1 MAVKKS
7 PIVIVRKSD
16 GLVRPKS
23 ALWQKLDGG
32 LRKAAPDTLA
42 LLNPGASDHYIAWLT
57 STALEAGVAVHPAIV
72 ETYRAH
78 DGADNSPGVFALLP
92 GKTFANTKPW
102 LSLPQIEEELHLFR
116 SAGYDSEGGVSKLL
130 PIAGVGG
137 DALYVAL
144 ESAELG
150 IFDGQT
156 AACTSLGLT
165 LPAFL
170 ESLDLAFTEGRIDE
184 TDNGLVFVAALAA
197 PSVATAATTTNAGP
211 AAKSAVATTP
221 AEKLLT
227 SFIEQE
233 LILLEGKPS
242 KQLLADVDKVLAAK
256 KSAAKRAAA
265 LLDVLDEHD
274 EVEDI
279 FIDDDALEA
288 AIKALG

>member
-1 MAVKKS
+1 MAVKKP

-16 GLVRPKS
+16 GIARPKS
-23 ALWQKLDGG
+23 ALWQKLDAS
-32 LRKAAPDTLA
+32 LRKAGPDTLT

-57 STALEAGVAVHPAIV
+57 TTALEAGVALHPAIV

-78 DGADNSPGVFALLP
+78 DGADNSPGIFALLP

-102 LSLPQIEEELHLFR
+102 LSLSQIEEELQLFR

-130 PIAGVGG
+130 PIAGLGG

-144 ESAELG
+144 ETAELG
-150 IFDGQT
+150 IFDGKT
-156 AACTSLGLT
+156 AACSSLGLT

-184 TDNGLVFVAALAA
+184 TDVGLVYVPAPAAASVAVAAT
-197 PSVATAATTTNAGP
+197 SGVTSAT
-211 AAKSAVATTP
+211 AVATTP

>member
-1 MAVKKS
+1 MAVKKP

-16 GLVRPKS
+16 GIARPKS
-23 ALWQKLDGG
+23 ALWQKLDGD

-57 STALEAGVAVHPAIV
+57 TTALEAGVALHPAIV

-78 DGADNSPGVFALLP
+78 DGADNSPGIFALLP

-102 LSLPQIEEELHLFR
+102 LSLSQIEEELQLFR

-130 PIAGVGG
+130 PIAGLGG

-144 ESAELG
+144 ETAELG
-150 IFDGQT
+150 IFDGKT
-156 AACTSLGLT
+156 AACSSLGLT

-184 TDNGLVFVAALAA
+184 TDDGLVYVPAPAAASVAVAAT
-197 PSVATAATTTNAGP
+197 SGVTSAT
-211 AAKSAVATTP
+211 AVATTP

>member
-1 MAVKKS
+1 MAVKKP

-16 GLVRPKS
+16 GIARPKS
-23 ALWQKLDGG
+23 VLWQKIDGG

-42 LLNPGASDHYIAWLT
+42 ALNPGASDHYIAWLT
-57 STALEAGVAVHPAIV
+57 TTALEAGVALHPAIV
-72 ETYRAH
+72 EAYRAH

-92 GKTFANTKPW
+92 GKTFANSKSW
-102 LSLPQIEEELHLFR
+102 LSLAQIEEELPLFR
-116 SAGYDSEGGVSKLL
+116 SAGYDSQGGVSKLL
-130 PIAGVGG
+130 PIAGLGG
-137 DALYVAL
+137 DALYVGL
-144 ESAELG
+144 ETAELG
-150 IFDGQT
+150 SFDGKT

-165 LPAFL
+165 LPDFL
-170 ESLDLAFTEGRIDE
+170 ASLDLAFTEGRIDE
-184 TDNGLVFVAALAA
+184 TDAGLVFVSAPSAASTADAAGAAGVTAAAA
-197 PSVATAATTTNAGP
+197 PATSP
-211 AAKSAVATTP
+211 AQ
-221 AEKLLT
+221 KLLT

-233 LILLEGKPS
+233 LILLEGQPS

>member
-16 GLVRPKS
+16 GLARPKS

-32 LRKAAPDTLA
+32 LRKAAPETLA

-57 STALEAGVAVHPAIV
+57 STALEAGVALHPAIV

-78 DGADNSPGVFALLP
+78 DGADNSPGIFALLP

-130 PIAGVGG
+130 PIAGAGG

-144 ESAELG
+144 ETAELG
-150 IFDGQT
+150 IFDGKT
-156 AACTSLGLT
+156 AAATSLGLT
-165 LPAFL
+165 LPDFL
-170 ESLDLAFTEGRIDE
+170 ASLDLAFTEGRIGE
-184 TDNGLVFVAALAA
+184 TDDGLVFVPA
-197 PSVATAATTTNAGP
+197 PSAATPNSAAGATA
-211 AAKSAVATTP
+211 STP
-221 AEKLLT
+221 AQKLLT